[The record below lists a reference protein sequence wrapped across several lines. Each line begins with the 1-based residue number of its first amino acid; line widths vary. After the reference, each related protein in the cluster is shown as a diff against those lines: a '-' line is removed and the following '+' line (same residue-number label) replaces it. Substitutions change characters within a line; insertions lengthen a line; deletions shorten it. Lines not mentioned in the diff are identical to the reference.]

1 MPFRIKFTAF
11 SNQSSINGFES
22 KQYQWERR
30 KLDESGECLQDL
42 QTGELIVTG
51 KNETGD
57 QDDILPT
64 IL

>member
-11 SNQSSINGFES
+11 SNQSSINVFES

-42 QTGELIVTG
+42 HTGELRVTG